1 MRPWLTL
8 LTLASSVAFAA
19 EPAGLREDAGGLERL
34 VNHEYAY
41 LDRLPGGRFTLTPKL
56 RAEAEAVR
64 TKPELIRFAE
74 RALMLLADH
83 HAITGASLN
92 DSWAVFPSYGDM
104 WIGQHGQAYVIEQVR
119 EDSPAERAGIRDGD
133 RLVALGGIPTAAAVA
148 SFWADLGAT
157 GSVGR
162 NGYAARVLGAGRR
175 DRSRSITV
183 QRGSEPARSLEL
195 PNLYYL
201 KLLDRPMLTATQD
214 DGRLV
219 IRFHDSLGDSATIAA
234 FDRVM
239 ARAHRGQPVVLDL
252 TDTPSGGNTSVARAI
267 IGWFVTKPT
276 AYQIHNLP
284 VEERETGIARQW
296 IEQVLPRSGKYHS
309 GRVTVRVGRWTGS
322 MGEGMAIGLWATD
335 ARVEGTRMAGLL
347 GAIYD
352 HPLTISGVVVKLP
365 TERLYAVDGTARERF
380 VPQSIGTV
388 RR

>member
-8 LTLASSVAFAA
+8 LTVASSVAFAA
-19 EPAGLREDAGGLERL
+19 EPAGLREDAGSLERL

-64 TKPELIRFAE
+64 TKPELVRFAE
-74 RALMLLADH
+74 RALTLLADH

-104 WIGQHGQAYVIEQVR
+104 WIGQRGQAYVIEQVR
-119 EDSPAERAGIRDGD
+119 EDSPAERAGIRNGD

-157 GSVGR
+157 GGVER
-162 NGYAARVLGAGRR
+162 NGFAARVLAAGRR
-175 DRSRSITV
+175 DRPRSITV

-195 PNLYYL
+195 PNLYYR
-201 KLLDRPMLTATQD
+201 KLLDRPVLSATQD

-219 IRFHDSLGDSATIAA
+219 IRFHDSLGDSSTFSA

-239 ARAHRGQPVVLDL
+239 AKAPPGQPVVLDL
-252 TDTPSGGNTSVARAI
+252 TDTPSGGNTSVARGI

-284 VEERETGIARQW
+284 VEARDTGIARQW
-296 IEQVLPRSGKYHS
+296 IEQVLPRPGKYHP

-322 MGEGMAIGLWATD
+322 MGEGMAVGFWATG
-335 ARVEGTRMAGLL
+335 ARIEGTRMAGLL

-352 HPLTISGVVVKLP
+352 HPLSKSGMIVKLP
-365 TERLYAVDGTARERF
+365 TERLYAVDGTARESF
-380 VPQSIGTV
+380 VPQPMRAV